1 MQMHI
6 NMIEFVDVKNQ
17 LCLTSMDKDNFPNI
31 VALAFVSYDYEK
43 LLIIYTI
50 FIFTVLGKKESQ

>member
-1 MQMHI
+1 MQLYI

-17 LCLTSMDKDNFPNI
+17 QCLTSMDKDNFPNV
-31 VALAFVSYDYEK
+31 VALAFISYNYEK